1 MIDLLLNRFPVT
13 GPLLVVLA
21 GVVLGLVVRL

>member
-21 GVVLGLVVRL
+21 GVVLGLFAR